1 MKKDKQRNLT
11 IVLSIVYLLIL
22 IWILLFKM
30 SFSLEELYRSR
41 SINLIPFAQST
52 IVNGRIH
59 ISEIINNVIVFVP
72 VGIYASMLIKD
83 ESIIKQVSLAFW
95 VSLSIEVLQFILA
108 VGASDITDLIGN
120 TMGGVIGIG
129 VFYLFTMVFKSR
141 TVKVFNIL
149 TSIATVG
156 LCSFLTIILLIN

>member
-59 ISEIINNVIVFVP
+59 ISEIINNVIIFVP
-72 VGIYASMLIKD
+72 VGIYASMLIKN

-129 VFYLFTMVFKSR
+129 VFYLFTMIFKSR
-141 TVKVFNIL
+141 TIKVFNIL
-149 TSIATVG
+149 ASIVTVG